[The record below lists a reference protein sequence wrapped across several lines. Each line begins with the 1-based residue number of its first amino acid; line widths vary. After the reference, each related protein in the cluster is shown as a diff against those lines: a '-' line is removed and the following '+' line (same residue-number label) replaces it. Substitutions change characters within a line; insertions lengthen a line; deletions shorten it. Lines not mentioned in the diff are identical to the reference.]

1 MSLSSNPLTI
11 APHVAAALALSQPV
25 VALESTVITHGLPWP
40 KNVEVARTM
49 EAAIRDNG
57 ATPATI
63 AVLDG
68 ALRVGLSDGELEA
81 LAQMGDRARKV
92 SRRDLPITVARGEN
106 GGTTVAAT
114 MWVAHRAGIQVF
126 ATGGI
131 GGVHRRHPWDVSA
144 DLPELAQTPVL
155 VVCAGAKAILDLPLT
170 LEWLETHGVPVLG
183 WQTDTFPA
191 FYSRDSGLP
200 VDQPVADAA
209 EVAAIWRVQRA
220 LGLGGALLAV
230 PIPVEY
236 ATPPAVAEK
245 AVAVALDEADARGIR
260 GKAVTPFLLER
271 VAAITEG
278 ASQSANLALLEHNA
292 RVGAQ
297 VAAALAHAPA

>member
-1 MSLSSNPLTI
+1 MTLSTHILVLDP
-11 APHVAAALALSQPV
+11 AVALALNDGRAV

-40 KNVEVARTM
+40 KNLQAATAM
-49 EAAIRDNG
+49 ETTIRAAG

-63 AVLDG
+63 AVMG
-68 ALRVGLSDGELEA
+68 GRLRVGLTATELEA
-81 LAQMGDRARKV
+81 LARGGSRVRKI
-92 SRRDLPITVARGEN
+92 SRRDLPIAVARGED

-114 MWVAHRAGIQVF
+114 MWAAHQAGIQVF

-131 GGVHRRHPWDVSA
+131 GGVHRRHPFDISA
-144 DLPELAQTPVL
+144 DLPELAATPVL

-170 LEWLETHGVPVLG
+170 LEWLETRGVPILG
-183 WQTDTFPA
+183 WRTDTFPA

-200 VDQPVADAA
+200 VDQRVENAAD
-209 EVAAIWRVQRA
+209 VAAIWRAQRA
-220 LGLGGALLAV
+220 LGLAGGALLAV
-230 PIPVEY
+230 PIPDAY
-236 ATPPAVAEK
+236 ATPPHIAEK

-278 ASQSANLALLEHNA
+278 ASQAANLALLEHNA
-292 RVGAQ
+292 RVGAE
-297 VAAALAHAPA
+297 VAAALAHAA

>member
-1 MSLSSNPLTI
+1 MSLPSNPLTI
-11 APHVAAALALSQPV
+11 APHVAATLALSQPV

-40 KNVEVARTM
+40 KNLEVARTM
-49 EAAIRDNG
+49 EAAIRDSG

-68 ALRVGLSDGELEA
+68 QLRVGVTDTELEM
-81 LAQMGDRARKV
+81 LAQVGGQARKV
-92 SRRDLPITVARGEN
+92 SRRDLPIAVARGEH

-155 VVCAGAKAILDLPLT
+155 VACSGAKAILDLPLT

-200 VDQPVADAA
+200 IDQRVANAA
-209 EVAAIWRVQRA
+209 EVAIIWRAQRA

-230 PIPVEY
+230 PIPAEY

-278 ASQSANLALLEHNA
+278 ASQAANLALLEHNA
-292 RVGAQ
+292 RVAAQ
-297 VAAALAHAPA
+297 VAVALAHAPS

>member
-11 APHVAAALALSQPV
+11 APHVAATLALSQPV

-40 KNVEVARTM
+40 KNLEVARAM
-49 EAAIRDNG
+49 EAAIRDSG

-68 ALRVGLSDGELEA
+68 QLRVGVTDAELET
-81 LAQMGDRARKV
+81 LAQVGGRARKV
-92 SRRDLPITVARGEN
+92 SRRDLPIVVARGEH

-144 DLPELAQTPVL
+144 DLPELAQTAVL
-155 VVCAGAKAILDLPLT
+155 VACSGAKAILDLPLT

-200 VDQPVADAA
+200 VDQRVANAA
-209 EVAAIWRVQRA
+209 EVAAIWRAQRG

-230 PIPVEY
+230 PIPIEY
-236 ATPPAVAEK
+236 ATSPTVVEK

-278 ASQSANLALLEHNA
+278 ASQAANLALLEHNA
-292 RVGAQ
+292 RVAAQ
-297 VAAALAHAPA
+297 VAVALAHAPA